1 MKHHCIYRA
10 FKKRFSVPLV
20 PLPQWHRP
28 CFQLAHDGWSNAI
41 RSNFSSTQAPTL
53 SLTQTPHRHTLLKQ
67 EGKTQLCFH
76 PFTPP
81 FVPPPFILITGL
93 HLPFPSIS
101 WSTAASS
108 CTSSHHLHSSP
119 LSPLSP
125 LSPSSPASFIVSPPR
140 LQLHLLR
147 YSLTSPVIKPFS
159 FLFRVSKKICT
170 ALVNPGSL
178 SLPLHQLHTSL
189 QLNCL

>member
-81 FVPPPFILITGL
+81 FVPPSIHPHHWSSFTIPL
-93 HLPFPSIS
+93 HLLVHSCILLYVFPSPAQLS
-101 WSTAASS
+101 ALSS
-108 CTSSHHLHSSP
+108 
-119 LSPLSP
+119 LSPLSIVTSV
-125 LSPSSPASFIVSPPR
+125 LYCFTTSTSASSSQILPDFPCHQTIFISISG
-140 LQLHLLR
+140 QQ
-147 YSLTSPVIKPFS
+147 
-159 FLFRVSKKICT
+159 KKCT